1 MICFVLAI
9 DSQRFRKL
17 FFFFQ
22 YMKQQKQQKDYIKTR
37 KEDRTKEQIF
47 ASHGFTQL
55 MYLREMELRL
65 SLEKP
70 TMQSHR
76 SKGTQYYPDP
86 EHFSHIEGRTVVT
99 PEAHSF

>member
-65 SLEKP
+65 SLENQQCRATDLKERNI
-70 TMQSHR
+70 TLILSI
-76 SKGTQYYPDP
+76 SV
-86 EHFSHIEGRTVVT
+86 I
-99 PEAHSF
+99 

>member
-37 KEDRTKEQIF
+37 KEERTKEQIF

-65 SLEKP
+65 SLENQKCRA
-70 TMQSHR
+70 TDLKERNITLILSI
-76 SKGTQYYPDP
+76 SV
-86 EHFSHIEGRTVVT
+86 I
-99 PEAHSF
+99 